1 MIFGI
6 DMLGVI
12 PILFLTKAGET
23 FMVFFL
29 WDRKLNQTLKIIK
42 HSVIETYLSIWK
54 RLICAFL
61 MVWVCYNVPRW
72 NNMPRWMSQCKKEG
86 PQSRR
91 PRAPSG
97 STHTF
102 QHHLIGCLRCW
113 WPNLTLDKHSTTV
126 RYVLRSLFKLFIL
139 REGFTILSRLTLN
152 LDCSPGKSQTST
164 PPASA
169 S

>member
-1 MIFGI
+1 
-6 DMLGVI
+6 MLSQFYSWQK
-12 PILFLTKAGET
+12 LEGET

-72 NNMPRWMSQCKKEG
+72 NNMPRWMSQCKREG

-102 QHHLIGCLRCW
+102 LIKSLIIRGQNHKTLTGRC
-113 WPNLTLDKHSTTV
+113 SFQCYFQQI
-126 RYVLRSLFKLFIL
+126 RKLWGAGRMFLQRTQVWFNMMAHNYPWLQFQGI
-139 REGFTILSRLTLN
+139 
-152 LDCSPGKSQTST
+152 
-164 PPASA
+164 
-169 S
+169 